1 MFGGFFLP
9 FQAGRAFMST
19 QIQTTTMVCIVCRLE
34 ILFITLGL
42 GLNVLTVD
50 EWGRVSGK
58 GAAVKEKALTH

>member
-1 MFGGFFLP
+1 
-9 FQAGRAFMST
+9 MST